1 MLEPFQILKSE
12 WKNINLGIQKA
23 EHDYHS
29 FVLSTISSNGPDSR
43 TVILRA
49 FDEDKP
55 AIWFHSDRRS
65 KKILHLKKNE
75 KVSALF
81 YDKSRKIQLRINGLA
96 YIEEDI
102 KNNKRIW
109 ESMKPESKI
118 CYMGPYAPSQRI
130 NQFEPNTLEKSAHNL
145 NEDDENLGLSRFCRI
160 RIKIKKIDWLKL
172 GYKGHQRLEFEF
184 GKEIKVQWIAS

>member
-12 WKNINLGIQKA
+12 WENISLGIQKA
-23 EHDYHS
+23 KHDYHS

-49 FDEDKP
+49 LDEDKP
-55 AIWFHSDRRS
+55 AIWFHSDKRS

-81 YDKSRKIQLRINGLA
+81 YDKSRKVQLRINGLA
-96 YIEEDI
+96 YIEDSI

-109 ESMKPESKI
+109 ELMRPESKI
-118 CYMGPYAPSQRI
+118 CYMGPYMPSQRI
-130 NQFEPNTLEKSAHNL
+130 NQFEPNIPEKSAHDL
-145 NEDDENLGLSRFCRI
+145 NEEDENLGLSRFCRI

-172 GYKGHQRLEFEF
+172 DYRGHQRLEFEF
-184 GKEIKVQWIAS
+184 GNKIKVQWIAS

>member
-1 MLEPFQILKSE
+1 MLESFQILKSE
-12 WKNINLGIQKA
+12 WENIKLGIQKA
-23 EHDYHS
+23 KHDYHS
-29 FVLSTISSNGPDSR
+29 FVLSTSSSNGPDSR

-55 AIWFHSDRRS
+55 AIWFHSDKRS
-65 KKILHLKKNE
+65 KKILHLKKNK

-96 YIEEDI
+96 HIEDNI
-102 KNNKRIW
+102 KSNKRIW
-109 ESMKPESKI
+109 EAMRPESKI

-130 NQFEPNTLEKSAHNL
+130 NQFEPNILEKSAHDL
-145 NEDDENLGLSRFCRI
+145 NEEDENLGLSQFCRI

-172 GYKGHQRLEFEF
+172 DYKGHQRLEFQF
-184 GKEIKVQWIAS
+184 DKEIKAQWIAS

>member
-23 EHDYHS
+23 KHDYHS

-55 AIWFHSDRRS
+55 TICFHSDRRS

-81 YDKSRKIQLRINGLA
+81 YDKSRKIQLRMNGLA
-96 YIEEDI
+96 HIVEDI
-102 KNNKRIW
+102 KNNKKIW
-109 ESMKPESKI
+109 KSMKPESKI

-130 NQFEPNTLEKSAHNL
+130 NQFKPNTLEKSAHNL
-145 NEDDENLGLSRFCRI
+145 NEEDENLGLSRFCRI
-160 RIKIKKIDWLKL
+160 EIKIKKIDWLKL
-172 GYKGHQRLEFEF
+172 DYRGHQRLEFEF